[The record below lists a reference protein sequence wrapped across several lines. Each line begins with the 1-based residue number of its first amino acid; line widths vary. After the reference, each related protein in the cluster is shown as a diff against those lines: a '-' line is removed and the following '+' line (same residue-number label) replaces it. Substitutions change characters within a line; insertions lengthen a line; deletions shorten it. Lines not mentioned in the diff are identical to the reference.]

1 LLIAF
6 DEGIFAE
13 LMNPSERIIVALDVE
28 SLEKAEPLIRALSPV
43 VGFFKVGLEL
53 LTSVGAPQVVDFIH
67 QRGGKIFFDG
77 KFDDIPNTVAAA
89 SRAVAAMGVSF
100 FDVHAS
106 CGAASLRAAAAEKKS
121 SKLLVVTVLTSHDEQ
136 SALKTFGASS
146 EEKVLSFAREAALC
160 GADGIVCS
168 PKELPA
174 LAADPG
180 LKHLL
185 KVTPGVRPE
194 WADANDQKRVLTPA
208 EAIRQGAT
216 HLVIGRPIL
225 RPPSAI
231 GDPVRA
237 AKRIA
242 EEIASV
248 LK

>member
-1 LLIAF
+1 
-6 DEGIFAE
+6 
-13 LMNPSERIIVALDVE
+13 MNPHERIIVALDVE
-28 SLEKAEPLIRALSPV
+28 SLAKAEPLVEALAPV
-43 VGFFKVGLEL
+43 VGCFKVGLEL
-53 LTSVGAPQVVDFIH
+53 LTREGAPQVVKFIH
-67 QRGGKIFFDG
+67 DRGGKLFFDG

-89 SRAVAAMGVSF
+89 TRAVAAMGVAF

-106 CGAASLRAAAAEKKS
+106 CGAASLRAASADKKN
-121 SKLLVVTVLTSHDEQ
+121 SKLLVVTVLTSHDEE
-136 SALKTFGASS
+136 SSRKVFGASS
-146 EEKVLSFAREAALC
+146 EEKVLAFAREAAAC

-168 PKELPA
+168 PQELASLGTDPA
-174 LAADPG
+174 L
-180 LKHLL
+180 KNLL

-194 WADANDQKRVLTPA
+194 WAEANDQKRIMTPA

-225 RPPSAI
+225 KPHAAI

-242 EEIASV
+242 EEIGNA